1 MRFQK
6 TNTVNTPES
15 IVFVDRSYLLKQ
27 LHRFK
32 LLILIYFFSQ
42 LYSIIKNVFF
52 VLLNSSHDENNHIC
66 LSLYGKEKEI
76 VFYDFFDKET
86 NFFVLIEIV
95 EYFFRVVF
103 CYFVPIVMIL
113 FIVKAEFDFVKD
125 ASLMSMSS
133 DSGARD
139 DIGDD
144 FIPGLKF
151 NYNK

>member
-1 MRFQK
+1 MK
-6 TNTVNTPES
+6 LGKNTSSPET
-15 IVFVDRSYLLKQ
+15 IVFVDKSYLLKQ

-42 LYSIIKNVFF
+42 LYSIIKNLFF
-52 VLLNSSHDENNHIC
+52 VLLNNDYGENNRIC

-86 NFFVLIEIV
+86 SFFILVEIA

-103 CYFVPIVMIL
+103 CYFVPIIMIL
-113 FIVKAEFDFVKD
+113 FIVKAEFDYVKD
-125 ASLMSMSS
+125 ASLMSLTS
-133 DSGARD
+133 DSVVKD
-139 DIGDD
+139 DLGDD